1 MESEGQQMKHWR
13 EYITKTYFNRYRT
26 GTAEDLWEFVLN
38 VRVKYSV
45 IVYYLCR
52 YEDDGESIRELESM
66 TEMGQEFYAE
76 SGDLYK
82 LVGVLRAADIYWNPE
97 KR

>member
-1 MESEGQQMKHWR
+1 
-13 EYITKTYFNRYRT
+13 
-26 GTAEDLWEFVLN
+26 LN

-52 YEDDGESIRELESM
+52 YEDGGESIRELESM